1 MRWSYINIRGNDV
14 VKLRRKNGA
23 SGKGVI
29 YAVHEFGE
37 RDGNKRLRV
46 GEQICVGD
54 DKRTIC
60 EVLYTISGRAKD
72 LIEARLGN
80 YVGYYSKGDD
90 DICVMNRGYHNLDD
104 PNIVGTV
111 ILLEEMGN
119 DNS

>member
-1 MRWSYINIRGNDV
+1 MRWSYINIHGDDV

-37 RDGNKRLRV
+37 RDGNKRLKV

-60 EVLYTISGRAKD
+60 EVLYIISGRAKD
-72 LIEARLGN
+72 LIEVRLDN
-80 YVGYYSKGDD
+80 YVGYYSKEDND
-90 DICVMNRGYHNLDD
+90 TCIVNRGYHKLDN
-104 PNIVGTV
+104 PNIVATV